1 VLTRPLI
8 YLGFSIL
15 FTANSFAL
23 LHQLNDLLI
32 GHAGGL

>member
-1 VLTRPLI
+1 MI

-15 FTANSFAL
+15 FASISFPF
-23 LHQLNDLLI
+23 LHQLDDLVI